1 MHQNSWRLL
10 LTIYYPVVIPCQK
23 CLMVS
28 YCFCFCWPFFCCTC
42 LVFSSTLN
50 CCSMILQPGD
60 MELRRNFEEEFAG
73 NVWNSRLPK
82 KSCFR
87 HIFKCCLTCFIPWW
101 FCCYKIMLLFHVYF
115 FYFNFNTMIA
125 TMIFVG
131 ETRFFACTGV
141 LIGRHKSITRILT
154 SASLVRFAN
163 KNEIDRSLK
172 VCTANH
178 SIPLLVY
185 FIFHILIIILSFI
198 ADSCVTSK

>member
-1 MHQNSWRLL
+1 MS
-10 LTIYYPVVIPCQK
+10 
-23 CLMVS
+23 
-28 YCFCFCWPFFCCTC
+28 
-42 LVFSSTLN
+42 
-50 CCSMILQPGD
+50 
-60 MELRRNFEEEFAG
+60 
-73 NVWNSRLPK
+73 
-82 KSCFR
+82 
-87 HIFKCCLTCFIPWW
+87 
-101 FCCYKIMLLFHVYF
+101 LFHVYF

-141 LIGRHKSITRILT
+141 LIGRRKSITRILT

-185 FIFHILIIILSFI
+185 FIFYTLIIILSFI